1 MASISHR
8 DKDGGV
14 IYRTIETERIV
25 VDLFRG
31 SQSGMDCGGTRCFAF
46 LLSLSGRSVG
56 ETFIKRIKYTQ
67 VESTKY
73 WLLKNLIVKACFAT

>member
-31 SQSGMDCGGTRCFAF
+31 SQSGMTAAALDVLHSYSVCQGGA
-46 LLSLSGRSVG
+46 L
-56 ETFIKRIKYTQ
+56 EKR
-67 VESTKY
+67 
-73 WLLKNLIVKACFAT
+73 L